1 MDVTIDANFIM
12 ATCAVFTLMLMIF
25 GGFFSFV
32 IMPVIKQNTTAINN
46 LADNFKE
53 KMFSQDETLA
63 EHNRR
68 ITDQEKET
76 AVINSRLLDHIEKD
90 N

>member
-32 IMPVIKQNTTAINN
+32 VMPVIKQNTTAINN

>member
-32 IMPVIKQNTTAINN
+32 VMPVIKQNTTAINN

-53 KMFSQDETLA
+53 KMFSQDEALA